1 MFVLSNLLYAIAK
14 VLQIFIY
21 IELFAVILSALL
33 SWLTPFRYSMF
44 RQFIDAAA
52 GIILKPFRRLLPPI
66 GPVDISPM
74 IAVLAL
80 VFLDNFVVRTLFDLA
95 VRLR

>member
-44 RQFIDAAA
+44 RQFVDSVA
-52 GIILKPFRRLLPPI
+52 GIILRPFRKLLPPI

-74 IAVLAL
+74 IAVLVL

>member
-21 IELFAVILSALL
+21 IELLAVILSALL

-44 RQFIDAAA
+44 RQFIDGVA
-52 GIILKPFRRLLPPI
+52 GIILKPFRKLLPPI